1 MKKFTR
7 SLEKHKGIV
16 FASTSEEGVG
26 AIHLRHKIP
35 LYKLTRVCDSLGV
48 SIHAQ
53 FKHKDHLLF
62 RNKQGELVGTM
73 VNMNLLLMPK
83 YAKTK
88 GESIEFA
95 RALLE
100 LMP

>member
-16 FASTSEEGVG
+16 FATTSKEGVG
-26 AIHLRHKIP
+26 AIHFRHKIP
-35 LYKLTRVCDSLGV
+35 LYKLTHVSDSLGL
-48 SIHAQ
+48 SMHSQ
-53 FKHKDHLLF
+53 MKHKHHLMF
-62 RNKQGELVGTM
+62 RNKQGELVGTL

-88 GESIEFA
+88 GESVELA
-95 RALLE
+95 GALLE
-100 LMP
+100 LVP